1 MRDEQRPG
9 GSEPLPPTVK
19 ALGFVSLLTD
29 LSSEMVYPIN
39 GTLLRMLG
47 APASVIG
54 LIEGLAESTASILKL
69 YSGTLSDRMGR
80 RKPLALLGYGLAAL
94 SKPLIGAAGV
104 WPQILFARLLDRT
117 GKGLRGAPRDALIAD
132 VCPKEQRGRAF
143 GLHRSLDTTGAVL
156 GPLVGYFFLCANPTG
171 LRNLYWIAFIPALLG
186 VLLLWLAVKEKP
198 KEKPVSLANLPPA
211 SPTRVP
217 SGWGF
222 AKGVKL
228 SPAFRRYLLAVGIF
242 SLVNSSDQFLLIR
255 AQEGAALSPE
265 RILLLYALFNL
276 VEALLGYTAGKFSDK
291 IGRRPLI
298 IAGWLVYALTYA
310 GFALLPKGSG
320 FGVVLGLF
328 LLYGLYQTLTQGA
341 QKALA
346 ADLTDPA
353 HRGAQLGVFHLVVG
367 LGALPASLLAGVLYD
382 HLSPAAPFWMGA
394 IGAVIAAFL
403 LPRNAPKSA

>member
-1 MRDEQRPG
+1 MRNEQRPG

-29 LSSEMVYPIN
+29 FSSEMVYPIN

-54 LIEGLAESTASILKL
+54 LIEGLAESTASVLKL
-69 YSGTLSDRMGR
+69 YSGTLSDKLGK

-156 GPLVGYFFLCANPTG
+156 GPLVGYFFLRANPHG
-171 LRNLYWIAFIPALLG
+171 LRNLYWLAFLPGVLG

-198 KEKPVSLANLPPA
+198 HATNLLREGNLPPA
-211 SPTRVP
+211 T
-217 SGWGF
+217 F
-222 AKGVKL
+222 AKGGKL

-255 AQEGAALSPE
+255 AQEGAALTPE
-265 RILLLYALFNL
+265 RVLLLYALFNL
-276 VEALLGYTAGKFSDK
+276 VEALLGYGAGKFSDK
-291 IGRRPLI
+291 VGRRPLI
-298 IAGWLVYALTYA
+298 VAGWLVYALTYA

-320 FGVVLGLF
+320 FGAVLGLF

-346 ADLTDPA
+346 ADMADPA
-353 HRGAQLGVFHLVVG
+353 HRGAQLGLFHLVVG
-367 LGALPASLLAGVLYD
+367 LGALPASLLAGLLYD
-382 HLSPAAPFWMGA
+382 HLSTAAPFWL
-394 IGAVIAAFL
+394 GAVGAVLAAL
-403 LPRNAPKSA
+403 CLPRSSPKTA

>member
-1 MRDEQRPG
+1 MSTEPP
-9 GSEPLPPTVK
+9 PLPQTVK

-69 YSGTLSDRMGR
+69 YSGTLSDKLGK

-94 SKPLIGAAGV
+94 SKPLIGVAGA
-104 WPQILFARLLDRT
+104 WPQVLFARLLDRT

-156 GPLVGYFFLCANPTG
+156 GPLVGYFFLRANPNG
-171 LRNLYWIAFIPALLG
+171 LRSLYGLAFIPAVLG
-186 VLLLWLAVKEKP
+186 VLLLWFFVKEKP
-198 KEKPVSLANLPPA
+198 KDP
-211 SPTRVP
+211 
-217 SGWGF
+217 
-222 AKGVKL
+222 
-228 SPAFRRYLLAVGIF
+228 SPARTAPQAALGTKRGLRLPEKGPFRRYLLAVGIF

-255 AQEGAALSPE
+255 AQEGATLSPE
-265 RILLLYALFNL
+265 RVLLLYALFNL
-276 VEALLGYTAGKFSDK
+276 VEALLGYGAGKYSDK

-298 IAGWLVYALTYA
+298 VAGWLVYALTYV

-320 FGVVLGLF
+320 FGIVLGLF

-346 ADLTDPA
+346 ADLTEPE
-353 HRGAQLGVFHLVVG
+353 HRGAQLGIFHLVVG
-367 LGALPASLLAGVLYD
+367 LGALPASLLAGLLYE
-382 HLSPAAPFWMGA
+382 HLSPSAPFWLGA
-394 IGAVIAAFL
+394 GGAVVAALL
-403 LPRNAPKSA
+403 LPRRPSGK

>member
-1 MRDEQRPG
+1 MRNEQRPG

-54 LIEGLAESTASILKL
+54 LIEGLAESTASVLKL
-69 YSGTLSDRMGR
+69 YSGTLSDKLGQ

-94 SKPLIGAAGV
+94 SKPLIGAAGI

-156 GPLVGYFFLCANPTG
+156 GPLVGYFFLRASPHG
-171 LRNLYWIAFIPALLG
+171 LRNLYWLAFIPALLG
-186 VLLLWLAVKEKP
+186 VLLLLIVVRETP
-198 KEKPVSLANLPPA
+198 RERHPLREANLPPA
-211 SPTRVP
+211 P
-217 SGWGF
+217 SGF
-222 AKGVKL
+222 AKGGKP

-255 AQEGAALSPE
+255 AQEGAALTPE
-265 RILLLYALFNL
+265 RVLLLYALFNL
-276 VEALLGYTAGKFSDK
+276 VEALLGYGAGKFSDK
-291 IGRRPLI
+291 VGRRPLI
-298 IAGWLVYALTYA
+298 VAGWLVYALTYA

-320 FGVVLGLF
+320 FSMVLGLF

-346 ADLTDPA
+346 ADMADPA
-353 HRGAQLGVFHLVVG
+353 HRGAQLGLFHLVVG
-367 LGALPASLLAGVLYD
+367 LGALPASLFAGLLYD
-382 HLSPAAPFWMGA
+382 HLSTAAPFWLGA
-394 IGAVIAAFL
+394 AGAVVAAIL
-403 LPRNAPKSA
+403 LPRNSKMA